1 MGRRQEESPG
11 RAHAP
16 RAGGRRKMLRLTDSS
31 GPGLIPMDARLR
43 PDRRGHLEMVGT
55 DRSSSGHPVHPLT
68 FSIGPE
74 AELQLKEDPHQGDWI
89 FVGYEAGELLIEPA
103 GPDEGTERA
112 EPIFW
117 I

>member
-1 MGRRQEESPG
+1 
-11 RAHAP
+11 
-16 RAGGRRKMLRLTDSS
+16 MLRLTDSS

-89 FVGYEAGELLIEPA
+89 FVGYEMGEVLLEPA
-103 GPDEGTERA
+103 GPDEGTSG
-112 EPIFW
+112 PNPFFG
-117 I
+117 